1 MRCCKPVARMLA
13 PAKQGCAEWSGGR
26 SLLESVMCLAIR
38 DLPEFM
44 TYAEFKRRSGGVG
57 QPACLKMRAEIE
69 QRTAALPLYR

>member
-1 MRCCKPVARMLA
+1 MLA
-13 PAKQGCAEWSGGR
+13 PAKQGCAESGGR

-69 QRTAALPLYR
+69 RRTAALPLYR